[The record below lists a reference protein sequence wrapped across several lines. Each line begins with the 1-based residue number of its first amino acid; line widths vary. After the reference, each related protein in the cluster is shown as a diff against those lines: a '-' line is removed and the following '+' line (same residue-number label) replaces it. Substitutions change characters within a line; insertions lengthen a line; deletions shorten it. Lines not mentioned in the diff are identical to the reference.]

1 MLAALTGLGLS
12 TAAGLNAYIPL
23 LVVGVLANLTDA
35 VKLPDGYAWLSN
47 WGVLAVIAVLLVAEM
62 VLDKVPA
69 VDTVNDMIQTVVRP
83 ASGGVVFSATSAA
96 AELDH
101 STWMAENPWAGWVLG
116 IVLALAVHALK
127 AAARPV
133 INAGTAGVGAPV
145 VSTVEDAGS
154 LGMSLAAVFAPVLA
168 LVGVLLFGLFAWW
181 GIRKARRVRAR
192 RRAARASSAGL
203 ASPGPASSPGV
214 TGSPPRG

>member
-23 LVVGVLANLTDA
+23 LVVGVLANVTDA
-35 VKLPDGYAWLSN
+35 VRLPDGYAWLSN
-47 WGVLAVIAVLLVAEM
+47 WGVLAVLAVLLVAEM

-69 VDTVNDMIQTVVRP
+69 VDSVNDAIQTVVRP

-96 AELDH
+96 AELEN
-101 STWMAENPWAGWVLG
+101 STWMTERPWVGWLLG
-116 IVLALAVHALK
+116 VVLALAVHAVK
-127 AAARPV
+127 SAARPV

-154 LGMSLAAVFAPVLA
+154 FGMSLIAVFLPVLVIVA
-168 LVGVLLFGLFAWW
+168 LLLLAVAAWW
-181 GIRKARRVRAR
+181 LLRRVRRFRAH
-192 RRAARASSAGL
+192 RRARKRATGNHHP
-203 ASPGPASSPGV
+203 PG
-214 TGSPPRG
+214 

>member
-47 WGVLAVIAVLLVAEM
+47 WGVLAVVAVLLVAEF

-69 VDTVNDMIQTVVRP
+69 VDTVNDAIQTVVRP

-101 STWMAENPWAGWVLG
+101 STWMAEHPWAGWLAG
-116 IVLALAVHALK
+116 IVAALAVHAVK
-127 AAARPV
+127 ATARPV
-133 INAGTAGVGAPV
+133 INAGTGGFGAPV

-154 LGMSLAAVFAPVLA
+154 LGMSLVALFLPLLVLVALAVFAVLS
-168 LVGVLLFGLFAWW
+168 WW
-181 GIRKARRVRAR
+181 LIRKARRVRAR
-192 RRAARASSAGL
+192 RRTRR
-203 ASPGPASSPGV
+203 
-214 TGSPPRG
+214 TGQPSG

>member
-35 VKLPDGYAWLSN
+35 VKLPDGYSWLSN
-47 WGVLAVIAVLLVAEM
+47 WGVLAVIAVLLMAEF

-69 VDTVNDMIQTVVRP
+69 VDSVNDTIQTVVRP
-83 ASGGVVFSATSAA
+83 ASGGVVFSATQAA
-96 AELDH
+96 AEFDH
-101 STWMAENPWAGWVLG
+101 STWMAEHPWAGWLLG
-116 IVLALAVHALK
+116 IVMALAVHAVK

-145 VSTVEDAGS
+145 VSTAEDAGS
-154 LGMSLAAVFAPVLA
+154 LGMSLVAVFAPALVIVALLVMAVLA
-168 LVGVLLFGLFAWW
+168 WW
-181 GIRKARRVRAR
+181 LIRKVRRIRAR
-192 RRAARASSAGL
+192 RRAARGQ
-203 ASPGPASSPGV
+203 P
-214 TGSPPRG
+214 